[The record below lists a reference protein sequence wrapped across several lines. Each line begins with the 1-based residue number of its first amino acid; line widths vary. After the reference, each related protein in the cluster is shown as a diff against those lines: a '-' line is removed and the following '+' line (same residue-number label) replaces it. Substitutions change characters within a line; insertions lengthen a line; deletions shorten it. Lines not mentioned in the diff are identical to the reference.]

1 MKHSIKLTV
10 NKFVLTCLSLFIV
23 MVTFG
28 QETGGTSGSGS
39 GSGSGTGTASTST
52 SSTTTSTTE
61 TTWYT
66 QPWAWIVGGVLLL
79 LIILLASRSGSS
91 RTGSSDS
98 VTVKKT
104 VSRDSDVV

>member
-1 MKHSIKLTV
+1 MKHSIQLTV

-23 MVTFG
+23 MATFA

-39 GSGSGTGTASTST
+39 GSGTGNASTST

-66 QPWAWIVGGVLLL
+66 QPWAWVVGGVLLL

-91 RTGSSDS
+91 RTGTSDS

-104 VSRDSDVV
+104 VSRDSDIV